1 MFVVSLYSQ
10 LLLIVPVF
18 KSRFSRSLL
27 KTGRPTVF
35 NSHIDLLLVV
45 RRPSHCK
52 DLQGLT

>member
-1 MFVVSLYSQ
+1 MFVVSLYSH

-52 DLQGLT
+52 DLQGLM